1 MSLPSGSIISIEGG
15 IGVGKT
21 SLARILAEE
30 LDAELILEEPAA
42 NPFLMDFYRDPR
54 RWGLQTQITFLLSRH
69 RQMAD
74 LRQRSLFNRTI
85 IADYLFDK
93 DRIFAA
99 LNLEDREF
107 ALYQNLAEALA
118 GDIPEPD
125 LVVYLQAPPE
135 RLLTNIRIRDLE
147 YERSLNIDY
156 LQSLC
161 ETYNRFF
168 IHWDRSPLLIVNAA
182 RIDFVKNE
190 THRARLIAAV
200 REARAGT
207 VYVNPEE

>member
-1 MSLPSGSIISIEGG
+1 MSLPAGSIIAIEGG

-30 LDAELILEEPAA
+30 LDAELILENPSS
-42 NPFLMDFYRDPR
+42 NPFLKDFYRDPR

-69 RQMAD
+69 RQMSE
-74 LRQRSLFNRTI
+74 LRQRSILNQPVVI
-85 IADYLFDK
+85 DYLFDK

-118 GDIPEPD
+118 IDIPVPD

-135 RLLTNIRIRDLE
+135 RLLNNIRIRDIE
-147 YERSLNIDY
+147 YERSINIEY
-156 LQSLC
+156 LQNLC

-168 IHWDRSPLLIVNAA
+168 FNWDRSPLLIVNAA

-190 THRARLIAAV
+190 HHRKQLIKSIL
-200 REARAGT
+200 EARAGIIFI
-207 VYVNPEE
+207 NPE